1 MHELAIAERREPRA
15 GAEPPAS
22 PYVAASGH
30 VRHGSLAA
38 CDVSRSPENTVHVGR
53 SPHGDCPGRVLPI
66 FLAAPTRFF
75 VKAGDPQGLGQS
87 SEASS
92 SRSSPD
98 VAWPPPW
105 RLGRHL
111 TVPQVSQCRVRGRG
125 VEQPWGTGRGP
136 CRVVRRC

>member
-1 MHELAIAERREPRA
+1 MVSVEAECTSWRLPRKAPRA
-15 GAEPPAS
+15 QS
-22 PYVAASGH
+22 WSRAASLTIRRRLTGH

-87 SEASS
+87 LEPA
-92 SRSSPD
+92 RPD
-98 VAWPPPW
+98 HRPTLAWPPPW
-105 RLGRHL
+105 RWDA
-111 TVPQVSQCRVRGRG
+111 T
-125 VEQPWGTGRGP
+125 
-136 CRVVRRC
+136 